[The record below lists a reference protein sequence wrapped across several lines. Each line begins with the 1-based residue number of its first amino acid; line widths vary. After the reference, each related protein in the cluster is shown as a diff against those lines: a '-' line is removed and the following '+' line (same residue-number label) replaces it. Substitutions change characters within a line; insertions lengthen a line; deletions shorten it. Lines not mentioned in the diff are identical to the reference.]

1 MFVLKEREISILVK
15 TNLFEN
21 FTHLNV
27 MSINNIVYD
36 HIPIEYHQT
45 MSMLNKKIFPLFTT
59 EFLDVLSN

>member
-27 MSINNIVYD
+27 MSIHDIVYD
-36 HIPIEYHQT
+36 HSPIE
-45 MSMLNKKIFPLFTT
+45 
-59 EFLDVLSN
+59 